1 MCGGQRK
8 ILSCRLSFYLVVLG
22 MELRPSVWTAG
33 TPAGSSAPTE
43 SCHWPLYSRRVY
55 GSRLSANIVPKV
67 WCKESRCMESRIL
80 RSRMMLLS
88 SLSNINSTPTDSMNK
103 PKNSHYLGSSQ
114 NKEERAKQL
123 PFVMGFAQNVVQHLR
138 FDPSPRVFLR
148 HL

>member
-1 MCGGQRK
+1 
-8 ILSCRLSFYLVVLG
+8 
-22 MELRPSVWTAG
+22 MELRLSVWTAG

-43 SCHWPLYSRRVY
+43 SCHWPLYPRRVY

-67 WCKESRCMESRIL
+67 WCKETRCMERRVL

-88 SLSNINSTPTDSMNK
+88 SLSNINSPPTDRINK
-103 PKNSHYLGSSQ
+103 AKNSYYLGSSQ
-114 NKEERAKQL
+114 NKEERVKQL
-123 PFVMGFAQNVVQHLR
+123 SCVMGFAQNVVQHPS